1 MANKQILADELFNKQ
16 FELLDFTTTD
26 QINNQDLPIV
36 LLAGGIHGN
45 EIRGIEAVSHLVQS
59 LKKNDNPMISN
70 ILSNIRLHVI
80 PILNVVGHLAGVRC
94 CPQTGEIIQ
103 YNEKT
108 QEVILPQ
115 DQSVHNWSS
124 QLHHNERN
132 YLFAEFKT
140 VYFHQILKEGIYW
153 KVIS

>member
-1 MANKQILADELFNKQ
+1 MANKQILA
-16 FELLDFTTTD
+16 ELLDFTTTE

-45 EIRGIEAVSHLVQS
+45 EICGIEAVSHLIQS
-59 LKKNDNPMISN
+59 LNDNPMISN